1 MAIGNESAVQSLELE
16 QFARNIKSV
25 IASSGTLFGIFDTEI
40 EQEDIANQTQAGSD
54 VRPAWRVGMRL
65 QAGQA
70 VQQTNP
76 NGGSLGTGNF
86 SVYADANL
94 GPTYFSSVE
103 QHSRLAAAATNSK
116 DKAILDA
123 VAKERANGLESTI
136 NGLEAT
142 MFGDGSGA
150 LVQIPANAT
159 ISSGSGTGNST
170 SFISGIQALNLTDN
184 QVILDFPA
192 EGGTSRGSATV
203 STVDGATGTIW
214 FSTALPAGI
223 APGDF
228 LVMNGSS
235 GQVGSSVLGTTAWVN
250 AAQTGMIAG
259 LNRANFPSRISSPS
273 ISKAGGSL
281 VASDSQ
287 KFTALMQRVTGTK
300 GEEVANQV
308 MLITT
313 GIAANLAESTW
324 YNRQITN
331 GLEGGSGVPDVAK
344 KGSVQKFGG
353 RRIVVANAQ
362 PVGRI
367 DVLSLKTF
375 KKGNLIPLQ
384 PYMYMPGTT
393 VFPVISSTDGTVTTA
408 FQSALETSYAVACDA
423 PRLNLF
429 VENVAET
436 DLNA

>member
-1 MAIGNESAVQSLELE
+1 
-16 QFARNIKSV
+16 
-25 IASSGTLFGIFDTEI
+25 
-40 EQEDIANQTQAGSD
+40 
-54 VRPAWRVGMRL
+54 
-65 QAGQA
+65 
-70 VQQTNP
+70 
-76 NGGSLGTGNF
+76 
-86 SVYADANL
+86 
-94 GPTYFSSVE
+94 
-103 QHSRLAAAATNSK
+103 
-116 DKAILDA
+116 
-123 VAKERANGLESTI
+123 
-136 NGLEAT
+136 
-142 MFGDGSGA
+142 
-150 LVQIPANAT
+150 
-159 ISSGSGTGNST
+159 
-170 SFISGIQALNLTDN
+170 
-184 QVILDFPA
+184 
-192 EGGTSRGSATV
+192 
-203 STVDGATGTIW
+203 
-214 FSTALPAGI
+214 
-223 APGDF
+223 
-228 LVMNGSS
+228 
-235 GQVGSSVLGTTAWVN
+235 
-250 AAQTGMIAG
+250 
-259 LNRANFPSRISSPS
+259 
-273 ISKAGGSL
+273 
-281 VASDSQ
+281 
-287 KFTALMQRVTGTK
+287 LMQRVTGTK
-300 GEEVANQV
+300 REEVANQV